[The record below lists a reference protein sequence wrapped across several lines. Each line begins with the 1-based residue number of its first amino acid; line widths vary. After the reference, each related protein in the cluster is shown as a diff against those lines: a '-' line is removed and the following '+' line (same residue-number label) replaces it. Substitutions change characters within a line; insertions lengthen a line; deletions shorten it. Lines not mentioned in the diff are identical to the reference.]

1 MKKRICRICLVLFG
15 AMIIVDFLAKF
26 VLKDNLRYLVKAY
39 WCRQVIR
46 NQELLSCMKK
56 PCFSWIWYD
65 YAYYCGFYYYDNE
78 EPMEVHD
85 SHYYLSRDM
94 ETVEPMW
101 WRSHYKTETEKI
113 TDHWW
118 FYEVWAKPSQQVRM

>member
-1 MKKRICRICLVLFG
+1 
-15 AMIIVDFLAKF
+15 
-26 VLKDNLRYLVKAY
+26 
-39 WCRQVIR
+39 
-46 NQELLSCMKK
+46 
-56 PCFSWIWYD
+56 
-65 YAYYCGFYYYDNE
+65 
-78 EPMEVHD
+78 MEVHD

>member
-1 MKKRICRICLVLFG
+1 MYEKSLASVGFGMIMLIIADFITMIMKNRWKC
-15 AMIIVDFLAKF
+15 MIHITIF
-26 VLKDNLRYLVKAY
+26 R
-39 WCRQVIR
+39 
-46 NQELLSCMKK
+46 
-56 PCFSWIWYD
+56 
-65 YAYYCGFYYYDNE
+65 G
-78 EPMEVHD
+78 
-85 SHYYLSRDM
+85 DM